1 MADRQ
6 QFTDEQL
13 NTIRES
19 DEFKK
24 FQESKEE
31 ATVED
36 YLSSNEAYTFWAE
49 KLLDGQGKDSS
60 EASHEYEPK
69 ELDDA
74 THDAIRDYQMQMDGR
89 ISEDEGQAKKF
100 TPHEYEP
107 KELNDETHDAIRE
120 YQMKMDGRIG
130 EEEVPVKNQAK
141 KGLTIDE
148 NTTENS
154 NENLA
159 TAVMNDTDTVWGGD
173 DDDDLSEGEKDVLTV
188 TGVTKEQY
196 KEMSPQERG
205 DLHLQAARIRS
216 ADSDQNAMK
225 FNMQIVDTLHAMK
238 EISDDEL
245 SKAQG
250 SVREAAL
257 LASRADGLD
266 EKKRM
271 EFDIRFADK
280 LTKNPE
286 LLEVTPPSIL
296 ATSHDALKKFVETA
310 KKRNPDA
317 DLSAQEAQLELIN
330 NRIDVLTDSFA
341 KEEYLYFADVTNIA
355 DTYQGYMDMMA
366 SREKDLEEKDPRRAT
381 IQSNRTKLDGMI
393 AEYDDL
399 WNLPDGMSAEEAEK
413 RFDEAYKLAPDL
425 QLSSETLALVSQY
438 QFVDKQHKET
448 VDQKRLDKANSDL
461 DQYLGTMYV
470 ETHPDEMV
478 TTETWK
484 TKEYQDW
491 EAEYLKNTEDK
502 DLQALLAEREAAQ
515 KPVVEDVMA
524 PIPQFIDPKD
534 GSKHVEYKEG
544 FVVDPEG
551 KLATVIKL
559 TINDEVMKSLG
570 SKEPITKEGLEQG
583 LNENLKYKLF
593 AIHNSEETL
602 QGVAEAKDKFTNK
615 EYAEEF
621 IQKLEYQQEFA
632 DRKANGETQE
642 QILAGID
649 NEIKQHLG
657 MDLDQYLG
665 TMYVETHPDE
675 MVTTETWKT
684 KEYKDW
690 EADFLKNTE
699 DKKLKGLLVK
709 KEAAQKPMQISP
721 EGYEA
726 AIDHQVDAVDAFA
739 HRLAQK
745 TGDPKAPVISKLYD
759 KVADIDKLSGAR
771 TDGRP
776 SKAEIR
782 KQLAIQFGTKALSS
796 FGMASVF
803 TMATRAIG
811 ASYGTTA
818 ATLTGVGVGIGATAY
833 MIYKRKKQAKKLGQ
847 KYGWKEFRKDHA
859 AHVAIAT
866 SACAGAAA
874 ACSMTGQPEL
884 AATFGTAAIVI
895 GSGGSALEGYTQAR
909 KGGLGMAESL
919 AWGGAMALATYGGA
933 QIGRMAGNAA
943 VDAINKA
950 WADNT
955 IFQNREETT
964 IEKTEVKYK
973 EGAVANA
980 EKTISKWDT
989 PEFKQNLENSFANAE
1004 NSTILQDS
1012 HLNPNRVALMAHYL
1026 GLDGTVDV
1034 TQHVQGGSDVTTS
1047 SHKAF
1052 YNYDSFMA
1060 GNIEPQP
1067 TVDMPADSPEFQ
1079 AKLDAYKAIASITP
1093 EMYDAMQS
1101 AIAPDGTVHLTPDA
1115 VKGFEIMDNHVV
1127 GPKGEITL
1135 PGHNGIDV
1143 QTDHVLG
1150 DNMSKGADGM
1160 YNVDKNGDVYT
1171 TWGGDGG
1178 ATETK
1183 TITIP
1188 GDPQYTDKPGVTAI
1202 WGGVGFMNKI
1212 GQGLRK
1218 RFGAL
1223 KDKVTGKNPAG
1234 KGAEVDAPVPGG
1246 KGTEKLGDNITKK
1259 PGKDKDPTP
1268 PNNGGSGKGLEVGGI
1283 VPPAPGKDKEKGPTP
1298 DNPNLAALQG
1308 DNVFYEDTSGD
1319 VAYNEVEG
1327 LNKDEAKKEGITVAG
1342 VTKEEKAPVSKEQVQ
1357 EKTVSKEDSK
1367 KEAPKK
1373 ETEQKKSPQV
1383 SLMTPTGMI
1392 PILTQEQET
1401 TGRKEEPKEKV
1412 SEEKPKKKSLF
1423 GRLFG
1428 GSKRTKEEAP
1438 KKETEQKKAPQVSLM
1453 TPTGMIPV
1461 LVQDTTGKTEAAF
1474 KEAAKT
1480 TEKETV
1486 KKSKWRSFSVARAL
1500 GNLKDRV
1507 GQWQEKRAAEKEQ
1520 ARKEKERIEHRKNF
1534 DYDKAEFGEFTM
1546 NAVGNENPNLQAGD
1560 VQAAKENGEQ
1570 SKTGAVKERKAE
1582 VEARKAGQQLSNEE
1596 LMAAMSGNTGGAYD
1610 ANQEEKPAQAPA
1622 KAGKETTLEE
1632 RLMMMH
1638 NQDYTK

>member
-1 MADRQ
+1 
-6 QFTDEQL
+6 
-13 NTIRES
+13 
-19 DEFKK
+19 
-24 FQESKEE
+24 
-31 ATVED
+31 
-36 YLSSNEAYTFWAE
+36 
-49 KLLDGQGKDSS
+49 
-60 EASHEYEPK
+60 
-69 ELDDA
+69 
-74 THDAIRDYQMQMDGR
+74 
-89 ISEDEGQAKKF
+89 
-100 TPHEYEP
+100 
-107 KELNDETHDAIRE
+107 
-120 YQMKMDGRIG
+120 
-130 EEEVPVKNQAK
+130 
-141 KGLTIDE
+141 
-148 NTTENS
+148 
-154 NENLA
+154 
-159 TAVMNDTDTVWGGD
+159 
-173 DDDDLSEGEKDVLTV
+173 
-188 TGVTKEQY
+188 
-196 KEMSPQERG
+196 
-205 DLHLQAARIRS
+205 
-216 ADSDQNAMK
+216 
-225 FNMQIVDTLHAMK
+225 
-238 EISDDEL
+238 
-245 SKAQG
+245 
-250 SVREAAL
+250 
-257 LASRADGLD
+257 
-266 EKKRM
+266 
-271 EFDIRFADK
+271 
-280 LTKNPE
+280 
-286 LLEVTPPSIL
+286 
-296 ATSHDALKKFVETA
+296 
-310 KKRNPDA
+310 
-317 DLSAQEAQLELIN
+317 
-330 NRIDVLTDSFA
+330 
-341 KEEYLYFADVTNIA
+341 
-355 DTYQGYMDMMA
+355 
-366 SREKDLEEKDPRRAT
+366 
-381 IQSNRTKLDGMI
+381 
-393 AEYDDL
+393 
-399 WNLPDGMSAEEAEK
+399 
-413 RFDEAYKLAPDL
+413 
-425 QLSSETLALVSQY
+425 
-438 QFVDKQHKET
+438 
-448 VDQKRLDKANSDL
+448 
-461 DQYLGTMYV
+461 
-470 ETHPDEMV
+470 
-478 TTETWK
+478 
-484 TKEYQDW
+484 
-491 EAEYLKNTEDK
+491 
-502 DLQALLAEREAAQ
+502 
-515 KPVVEDVMA
+515 
-524 PIPQFIDPKD
+524 
-534 GSKHVEYKEG
+534 
-544 FVVDPEG
+544 
-551 KLATVIKL
+551 
-559 TINDEVMKSLG
+559 
-570 SKEPITKEGLEQG
+570 
-583 LNENLKYKLF
+583 
-593 AIHNSEETL
+593 
-602 QGVAEAKDKFTNK
+602 
-615 EYAEEF
+615 
-621 IQKLEYQQEFA
+621 
-632 DRKANGETQE
+632 
-642 QILAGID
+642 
-649 NEIKQHLG
+649 
-657 MDLDQYLG
+657 
-665 TMYVETHPDE
+665 MYVETHPDE

-782 KQLAIQFGTKALSS
+782 KQLAIQVGTKALSS

-919 AWGGAMALATYGGA
+919 VWGGAMAAATYGGA
-933 QIGRMAGNAA
+933 QMGRMAGNAA

-973 EGAVANA
+973 EGAVANV

-1188 GDPQYTDKPGVTAI
+1188 GEPQYTDKPGVTAI

-1327 LNKDEAKKEGITVAG
+1327 LNKDEAKKEGVTVAG

-1367 KEAPKK
+1367 KEA
-1373 ETEQKKSPQV
+1373 
-1383 SLMTPTGMI
+1383 
-1392 PILTQEQET
+1392 
-1401 TGRKEEPKEKV
+1401 
-1412 SEEKPKKKSLF
+1412 PKKKSLF

-1507 GQWQEKRAAEKEQ
+1507 GQWQEKRAAEKER
-1520 ARKEKERIEHRKNF
+1520 ARKEKERIERRKNF

-1570 SKTGAVKERKAE
+1570 SKTGAIKERKAE
-1582 VEARKAGQQLSNEE
+1582 VEARKTEQQLSNEE